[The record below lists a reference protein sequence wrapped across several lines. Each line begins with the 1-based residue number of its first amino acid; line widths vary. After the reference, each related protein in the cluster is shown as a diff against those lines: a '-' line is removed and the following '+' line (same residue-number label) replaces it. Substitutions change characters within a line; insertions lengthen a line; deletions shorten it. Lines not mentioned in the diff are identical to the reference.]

1 MSQVKLAAKFTK
13 AEQPYNGLTEEK
25 LVSQLLDEPH
35 GRRYALV
42 AYEVRRIT
50 EEIED
55 GTQVPTANFVWIE
68 PVAGDEADK
77 VSARMKELFKGRNG
91 REESEAPDPTLF
103 DAAPDGERQ
112 VPEASGEEIVAEL
125 DERRAKA
132 AQGEG

>member
-1 MSQVKLAAKFTK
+1 MSQIKLAAKFTK
-13 AEQPYNGLTEEK
+13 ANQPYNGLTEDK
-25 LVSQLLDEPH
+25 IVAQLLDEPH

-68 PVAGDEADK
+68 PVAGERADEVA
-77 VSARMKELFKGRNG
+77 AEMKRLFKDRNG

-103 DAAPDGERQ
+103 DEAPDGERV
-112 VPEASGEEIVAEL
+112 VPEASAEEEL
-125 DERRAKA
+125 AVHREAQAAK
-132 AQGEG
+132 GEG

>member
-13 AEQPYNGLTEEK
+13 SEQPYNGLTEEK

-68 PVAGDEADK
+68 PVAGNEADTTA
-77 VSARMKELFKGRNG
+77 ARMKELFKERNG

-103 DAAPDGERQ
+103 DAAPDGERK
-112 VPEASGEEIVAEL
+112 VPDASGEELMAERA
-125 DERRAKA
+125 EAKA
-132 AQGEG
+132 RGEG